1 MERKDIDKILV
12 NEILKEYN
20 VKVNLKDN
28 LNDFIDVLD
37 LTRYLEEI
45 FYISF
50 DKNDVEKITNI
61 PSISE
66 VILHMI
72 KNNSN
77 VLIDKKPWWSIIPI
91 SINSAFGDAL
101 TSTQIEDTCEKMKEL
116 KNHNAAYGF
125 CSKAVLHDNEF
136 DKLRKIPITNN
147 LCIRY
152 SLTGLNEGG
161 FSFDERIETINNL
174 KSIFGKVI
182 IITRPLIYERNTDI
196 DTLRKLVQTA
206 KNTSGLLITGA
217 LHDKNKRKQLD
228 DSVRRCLVNLCD
240 EYDVKYFHKSSCAA
254 AYLTN
259 RKCWM
264 HNLSSPENIDV
275 LDKLGYQYKLDNGKI
290 ILNKGTIGDLNFLRM
305 VTGSYIYCRDI
316 VSGYNILSF
325 SDDEVKFDVTSSWYS
340 WSRNRKCQ
348 INCDYCIIREI
359 EYLDEDCQIGV
370 NPKYIENYA
379 LQSKRNFYNMNW
391 EKGSY
396 TTNVNNEV
404 LGYDNLRTVQKCMV
418 DFYKR

>member
-152 SLTGLNEGG
+152 SLTGLNE
-161 FSFDERIETINNL
+161 DR
-174 KSIFGKVI
+174 KSV
-182 IITRPLIYERNTDI
+182 
-196 DTLRKLVQTA
+196 V
-206 KNTSGLLITGA
+206 
-217 LHDKNKRKQLD
+217 
-228 DSVRRCLVNLCD
+228 
-240 EYDVKYFHKSSCAA
+240 
-254 AYLTN
+254 
-259 RKCWM
+259 
-264 HNLSSPENIDV
+264 
-275 LDKLGYQYKLDNGKI
+275 
-290 ILNKGTIGDLNFLRM
+290 
-305 VTGSYIYCRDI
+305 
-316 VSGYNILSF
+316 
-325 SDDEVKFDVTSSWYS
+325 
-340 WSRNRKCQ
+340 
-348 INCDYCIIREI
+348 
-359 EYLDEDCQIGV
+359 
-370 NPKYIENYA
+370 
-379 LQSKRNFYNMNW
+379 
-391 EKGSY
+391 
-396 TTNVNNEV
+396 
-404 LGYDNLRTVQKCMV
+404 
-418 DFYKR
+418 